1 MVTNHETTSPTISI
15 KLDGSNYLVW
25 SQILKIHIT
34 GRKKKGY
41 IIGRKITL
49 AEDNPNYDEWEAKN
63 ALVKSWPI
71 NSMTNKLIS
80 HFV

>member
-1 MVTNHETTSPTISI
+1 MVTIYETTSPTISI

-25 SQILKIHIT
+25 FQILEIHIT
-34 GRKKKGY
+34 SRKKKCY

-49 AEDNPNYDEWEAKN
+49 AEDDPNYDEWEAKN

>member
-1 MVTNHETTSPTISI
+1 MRLPLQQFLLSWMVLIMF
-15 KLDGSNYLVW
+15 VW
-25 SQILKIHIT
+25 SQILEIYIT
-34 GRKKKGY
+34 SRKKKGY

>member
-1 MVTNHETTSPTISI
+1 MVTIHETTSPTISI

-25 SQILKIHIT
+25 SQILEIHFI

-41 IIGRKITL
+41 IIGREITL
-49 AEDNPNYDEWEAKN
+49 AEDDTDYDEWEAKN
-63 ALVKSWPI
+63 VLVKSWPI